1 MKPLK
6 RHPTE
11 TSMKSHNK
19 KGKNAKEGKKK
30 EEERERRH
38 NKTGSK
44 YI

>member
-6 RHPTE
+6 KHPTE

-19 KGKNAKEGKKK
+19 EEKKPNKGKKK
-30 EEERERRH
+30 EEERERKH
-38 NKTGSK
+38 NRTGSK